1 MANGKTISKG
11 GKLLFLVS
19 NKLVVEAPV
28 AQWDLIIFNGIKKFF
43 IICPILFFFA
53 KAIKCLRTGMCHF
66 KFSHQW

>member
-43 IICPILFFFA
+43 IICPILFFCKGNQMFTD
-53 KAIKCLRTGMCHF
+53 RNVSF
-66 KFSHQW
+66 